1 MGHLTSYFGEGQ
13 VGVKHENVGVTEGTV
28 GNVENNI
35 VMRTDQVA
43 EERDL
48 VGVYLHEISRTPLLD
63 AAREVELSKA
73 IEGGLYAQ
81 HLLDED
87 TLPDGVEREELKAV
101 VVDGD
106 RAKDLFIRANLRLV
120 VSIARRYV
128 RSGMPM
134 LDLIQEGNTGLVR
147 AVEKFDYERGF
158 KFSTYATWWIRQ
170 AISRAIAQQERT
182 VRLPV
187 HLVEDVNRMRNV
199 ARQLTRELGSDPE
212 PEQIAKALGVPVER
226 VHELVRWSQDT
237 VSLDTPVGDDGDTN
251 LGDLVADQDAPSPE
265 DVVLSTLERQRI
277 ESLLNHLDDRSAG
290 IMRARYGLE
299 DGREH
304 SLTEVASRFSLSRER
319 IRQLEIMLEKAQMRE
334 VHDEGVVQPG
344 TKVTVMFEGDD
355 ETVTF
360 LLGSREM
367 MGMDPAAADLTVYSP
382 QSPLGAALMGKTK
395 GAKAEYQAPNGKKL
409 SVVVVDAVPF

>member
-1 MGHLTSYFGEGQ
+1 MEDIDKVRVL
-13 VGVKHENVGVTEGTV
+13 
-28 GNVENNI
+28 
-35 VMRTDQVA
+35 RTDEVA

-63 AAREVELSKA
+63 AAAEVDLSRA
-73 IEGGLYAQ
+73 IEAGLYAE

-87 TLPDGVEREELKAV
+87 DIPEGVKKSELKLLV
-101 VVDGD
+101 SEGE

-147 AVEKFDYERGF
+147 AVEKFDYERGY

-187 HLVEDVNRMRNV
+187 HLVEDVNRMRS
-199 ARQLTRELGSDPE
+199 AQRQLTRELGSDPE
-212 PEQIAKALGVPVER
+212 PEQVAVALGVPLER
-226 VHELVRWSQDT
+226 VIELMRWSQDT

-251 LGDLVADQDAPSPE
+251 LGDLVADSDSPSPE
-265 DVVLSTLERQRI
+265 DIVLGALERQRI
-277 ESLLNHLDDRSAG
+277 EGLLGHLDDRSAG

-304 SLTEVASRFSLSRER
+304 SLTEVASQFSLSRER
-319 IRQLEIMLEKAQMRE
+319 IRQLEIQALGRLRE
-334 VHDEGVVQPG
+334 LARAEGLQ
-344 TKVTVMFEGDD
+344 
-355 ETVTF
+355 
-360 LLGSREM
+360 
-367 MGMDPAAADLTVYSP
+367 AA
-382 QSPLGAALMGKTK
+382 
-395 GAKAEYQAPNGKKL
+395 
-409 SVVVVDAVPF
+409 

>member
-1 MGHLTSYFGEGQ
+1 MHDAGVAGWLMDAGMARNRVSEG
-13 VGVKHENVGVTEGTV
+13 NEGTV
-28 GNVENNI
+28 GNVEKNT

-73 IEGGLYAQ
+73 IEAGLYAE
-81 HLLDED
+81 HLLDTGEIRR
-87 TLPDGVEREELKAV
+87 GVSREELERV
-101 VVDGD
+101 VEEGK

-147 AVEKFDYERGF
+147 AVEKFDYERGY
-158 KFSTYATWWIRQ
+158 KFSTYATWWVRQ

-199 ARQLTRELGSDPE
+199 TRQLVRELGGDPE
-212 PEQIAKALGVPVER
+212 PEQIAAALGVTVER
-226 VHELVRWSQDT
+226 VNELTRWAQDT

-251 LGDLVADQDAPSPE
+251 LGDLVADSDEPSPE
-265 DVVLSTLERQRI
+265 DVVLSGLERQRI

-319 IRQLEIMLEKAQMRE
+319 IRQLEIQALGRLRE
-334 VHDEGVVQPG
+334 LARAEG
-344 TKVTVMFEGDD
+344 
-355 ETVTF
+355 
-360 LLGSREM
+360 LR
-367 MGMDPAAADLTVYSP
+367 AA
-382 QSPLGAALMGKTK
+382 
-395 GAKAEYQAPNGKKL
+395 
-409 SVVVVDAVPF
+409 

>member
-1 MGHLTSYFGEGQ
+1 MD
-13 VGVKHENVGVTEGTV
+13 VGMARNRATGASEGTV
-28 GNVENNI
+28 GNVDKKI
-35 VMRTDQVA
+35 GMRTDEVA

-63 AAREVELSKA
+63 AAREVDLSKA
-73 IEGGLYAQ
+73 IEAGLYAE
-81 HLLDED
+81 HLLGED
-87 TLPDGVEREELKAV
+87 RADIDRDDLEKLVAEGE
-101 VVDGD
+101 

-147 AVEKFDYERGF
+147 AVEKFDYVRGY

-212 PEQIAKALGVPVER
+212 PEQIAAALGVTVER
-226 VHELVRWSQDT
+226 VNELVRWSQDT
-237 VSLDTPVGDDGDTN
+237 VSLDTPVGDDGDTR
-251 LGDLVADQDAPSPE
+251 LGDLVADSDAPSPE
-265 DVVLSTLERQRI
+265 EIVLTGLERQRI
-277 ESLLNHLDDRSAG
+277 EGLLNHLDDRSAG

-319 IRQLEIMLEKAQMRE
+319 IRQLEIQALGRLRE
-334 VHDEGVVQPG
+334 LARAEGLQ
-344 TKVTVMFEGDD
+344 
-355 ETVTF
+355 
-360 LLGSREM
+360 
-367 MGMDPAAADLTVYSP
+367 AA
-382 QSPLGAALMGKTK
+382 
-395 GAKAEYQAPNGKKL
+395 
-409 SVVVVDAVPF
+409 

>member
-1 MGHLTSYFGEGQ
+1 MTRVL
-13 VGVKHENVGVTEGTV
+13 
-28 GNVENNI
+28 
-35 VMRTDQVA
+35 RTDEVA

-48 VGVYLHEISRTPLLD
+48 VGVYLHEISKTPLLD
-63 AAREVELSKA
+63 AAAEVDLARA
-73 IEGGLYAQ
+73 IEVGLYAEY
-81 HLLDED
+81 LLE
-87 TLPDGVEREELKAV
+87 TGTTPKGVSGEELKSLV
-101 VVDGD
+101 TDGD
-106 RAKDLFIRANLRLV
+106 DAKDRFIRANLRLV

-147 AVEKFDYERGF
+147 AVEKFDYLRGY

-199 ARQLTRELGSDPE
+199 ARQLTREFGSEPE
-212 PEQIAKALGVPVER
+212 PDQLAKAMDVPVDR
-226 VHELVRWSQDT
+226 VLELMRWSQDT

-251 LGDLVADQDAPSPE
+251 LGDLVADSDEPSPE
-265 DVVLSTLERQRI
+265 DVVLAALERQRI
-277 ESLLNHLDDRSAG
+277 EGLLNHLDDRSAG

-319 IRQLEIMLEKAQMRE
+319 IRQLEIQALGRLRELARAEGMR
-334 VHDEGVVQPG
+334 
-344 TKVTVMFEGDD
+344 
-355 ETVTF
+355 
-360 LLGSREM
+360 
-367 MGMDPAAADLTVYSP
+367 AA
-382 QSPLGAALMGKTK
+382 
-395 GAKAEYQAPNGKKL
+395 
-409 SVVVVDAVPF
+409 

>member
-1 MGHLTSYFGEGQ
+1 MG
-13 VGVKHENVGVTEGTV
+13 VGMARNRATGASEGTV
-28 GNVENNI
+28 GNVDKNI
-35 VMRTDQVA
+35 GMRTDEVA

-63 AAREVELSKA
+63 AAKEVDLSKA
-73 IEGGLYAQ
+73 IEAGLYAE
-81 HLLDED
+81 HLLGED
-87 TLPDGVEREELKAV
+87 RIPDGATRDDLARLVAEGE
-101 VVDGD
+101 

-147 AVEKFDYERGF
+147 AVEKFDYERGY

-199 ARQLTRELGSDPE
+199 ARQLTRELGGDPE
-212 PEQIAKALGVPVER
+212 PEQIAAALGVTVER
-226 VHELVRWSQDT
+226 VNELVRWSQDT

-251 LGDLVADQDAPSPE
+251 LGDLVADSDAPSPE
-265 DVVLSTLERQRI
+265 EIVLTGLERQRI
-277 ESLLNHLDDRSAG
+277 EGLLNHLDDRSAG

-319 IRQLEIMLEKAQMRE
+319 IRQLEIQALGRLRE
-334 VHDEGVVQPG
+334 LARAEGLQ
-344 TKVTVMFEGDD
+344 
-355 ETVTF
+355 
-360 LLGSREM
+360 
-367 MGMDPAAADLTVYSP
+367 AA
-382 QSPLGAALMGKTK
+382 
-395 GAKAEYQAPNGKKL
+395 
-409 SVVVVDAVPF
+409 

>member
-1 MGHLTSYFGEGQ
+1 M
-13 VGVKHENVGVTEGTV
+13 NVGTAGKRASGASEGIV
-28 GNVENNI
+28 SDVDSNV
-35 VMRTDQVA
+35 VMRTDEVA

-63 AAREVELSKA
+63 AATEVDLSKA
-73 IEGGLYAQ
+73 IEAGLYAE
-81 HLLDED
+81 HLLDEGK
-87 TLPDGVEREELKAV
+87 LPQGEGVSRDELERLVIDGE
-101 VVDGD
+101 

-212 PEQIAKALGVPVER
+212 PEQIAAALGVPVER

-251 LGDLVADQDAPSPE
+251 LGDLVADSDAPSPE
-265 DVVLSTLERQRI
+265 DIVLTGLERQRI
-277 ESLLNHLDDRSAG
+277 EGLLNHLDDRSAG

-319 IRQLEIMLEKAQMRE
+319 IRQLEIQALGRLRE
-334 VHDEGVVQPG
+334 LARAEGLQ
-344 TKVTVMFEGDD
+344 
-355 ETVTF
+355 
-360 LLGSREM
+360 
-367 MGMDPAAADLTVYSP
+367 AA
-382 QSPLGAALMGKTK
+382 
-395 GAKAEYQAPNGKKL
+395 
-409 SVVVVDAVPF
+409 

>member
-1 MGHLTSYFGEGQ
+1 ML
-13 VGVKHENVGVTEGTV
+13 
-28 GNVENNI
+28 
-35 VMRTDQVA
+35 RTDQVA

-63 AAREVELSKA
+63 AAHEVDLAKS
-73 IEGGLYAQ
+73 IEAGLYAEY
-81 HLLDED
+81 LLDEEKI
-87 TLPDGVEREELKAV
+87 PDGVSQEELERLV
-101 VVDGD
+101 TEGE

-147 AVEKFDYERGF
+147 AVEKFDYVKGF

-199 ARQLTRELGSDPE
+199 ARQLTRELGSEPE
-212 PEQIAKALGVPVER
+212 PEQIAQALGVPLDR
-226 VHELVRWSQDT
+226 VTELIRWSQDT
-237 VSLDTPVGDDGDTN
+237 VSLDTPVGDDGDTQ
-251 LGDLVADQDAPSPE
+251 LGDLVADSDTPSPE
-265 DVVLSTLERQRI
+265 EIVLSALERQRI
-277 ESLLNHLDDRSAG
+277 EGLLNHLDDRSAG

-319 IRQLEIMLEKAQMRE
+319 IRQLEIQALGRLRE
-334 VHDEGVVQPG
+334 LARAEGLQ
-344 TKVTVMFEGDD
+344 
-355 ETVTF
+355 
-360 LLGSREM
+360 
-367 MGMDPAAADLTVYSP
+367 AA
-382 QSPLGAALMGKTK
+382 
-395 GAKAEYQAPNGKKL
+395 
-409 SVVVVDAVPF
+409 

>member
-1 MGHLTSYFGEGQ
+1 
-13 VGVKHENVGVTEGTV
+13 VKD
-28 GNVENNI
+28 GNVT
-35 VMRTDQVA
+35 VLRTDEVA

-48 VGVYLHEISRTPLLD
+48 VGVYLHEISKTPLLD
-63 AAREVELSKA
+63 AAQEVDLSKT
-73 IEGGLYAQ
+73 IEAGLYAEY
-81 HLLDED
+81 LLDLDE
-87 TLPDGVEREELKAV
+87 LPAKWDRDELRSMV
-101 VVDGD
+101 RLGET
-106 RAKDLFIRANLRLV
+106 AKDLFIRANLRLV

-199 ARQLTRELGSDPE
+199 VRQLTRELGTDPE
-212 PEQIAKALGVPVER
+212 IIQIADALGVTAER
-226 VHELVRWSQDT
+226 VVELKQWSQDT
-237 VSLDTPVGDDGDTN
+237 VSLDTPVGDDGDTS
-251 LGDLVADQDAPSPE
+251 LGDLVSDTDSPSPE
-265 DVVLSTLERQRI
+265 DVVVASMERNRI
-277 ESLLNHLDDRSAG
+277 AGLLGHLDDRSAG

-319 IRQLEIMLEKAQMRE
+319 IRQLEIQALGRLRE
-334 VHDEGVVQPG
+334 LARAEGLQ
-344 TKVTVMFEGDD
+344 
-355 ETVTF
+355 
-360 LLGSREM
+360 
-367 MGMDPAAADLTVYSP
+367 AA
-382 QSPLGAALMGKTK
+382 
-395 GAKAEYQAPNGKKL
+395 
-409 SVVVVDAVPF
+409 

>member
-1 MGHLTSYFGEGQ
+1 M
-13 VGVKHENVGVTEGTV
+13 
-28 GNVENNI
+28 GNVDKNI
-35 VMRTDQVA
+35 GMRTDEVA

-63 AAREVELSKA
+63 AAKEVELSKA
-73 IEGGLYAQ
+73 IEGGLYAE
-81 HLLDED
+81 HLLGED
-87 TLPDGVEREELKAV
+87 AVPTGRDRADLEWLVVEGE
-101 VVDGD
+101 

-147 AVEKFDYERGF
+147 AVEKFDYERGY

-199 ARQLTRELGSDPE
+199 ARQLTRELGADPE
-212 PEQIAKALGVPVER
+212 PEQIAASLGVTVER
-226 VHELVRWSQDT
+226 VNELRRWSQDT

-251 LGDLVADQDAPSPE
+251 LGDLVADSDAPSPE
-265 DVVLSTLERQRI
+265 DIVLSGLERQRI
-277 ESLLNHLDDRSAG
+277 EGLLNHLDDRSAG

-319 IRQLEIMLEKAQMRE
+319 IRQLEIQALGRLRE
-334 VHDEGVVQPG
+334 LARAEGLQ
-344 TKVTVMFEGDD
+344 
-355 ETVTF
+355 
-360 LLGSREM
+360 
-367 MGMDPAAADLTVYSP
+367 AA
-382 QSPLGAALMGKTK
+382 
-395 GAKAEYQAPNGKKL
+395 
-409 SVVVVDAVPF
+409 

>member
-1 MGHLTSYFGEGQ
+1 
-13 VGVKHENVGVTEGTV
+13 VKDANVKVL
-28 GNVENNI
+28 
-35 VMRTDQVA
+35 RTDEVA

-63 AAREVELSKA
+63 AAAEVDLSRD
-73 IEGGLYAQ
+73 IEAGLYAEY
-81 HLLDED
+81 LLAQDEIPARWD
-87 TLPDGVEREELKAV
+87 AADLEAMVRRGET
-101 VVDGD
+101 
-106 RAKDLFIRANLRLV
+106 AKDLFIRANLRLV

-199 ARQLTRELGSDPE
+199 VRQLTREMGSDPE
-212 PEQIAKALGVPVER
+212 SAQVAEALGVTVER
-226 VHELVRWSQDT
+226 IIELKRWSQDT
-237 VSLDTPVGDDGDTN
+237 VSLDTPVGDDGDTR
-251 LGDLVADQDAPSPE
+251 LGDLVSDTDAPSPE
-265 DVVLSTLERQRI
+265 DLVLAAMERNRI
-277 ESLLNHLDDRSAG
+277 ADLLQHLDDRSAG

-319 IRQLEIMLEKAQMRE
+319 IRQLEIQALGRLRELARAEGLKA
-334 VHDEGVVQPG
+334 
-344 TKVTVMFEGDD
+344 
-355 ETVTF
+355 
-360 LLGSREM
+360 
-367 MGMDPAAADLTVYSP
+367 A
-382 QSPLGAALMGKTK
+382 
-395 GAKAEYQAPNGKKL
+395 
-409 SVVVVDAVPF
+409 

>member
-1 MGHLTSYFGEGQ
+1 MARNRATGAS
-13 VGVKHENVGVTEGTV
+13 EGTV
-28 GNVENNI
+28 DTVDKNI
-35 VMRTDQVA
+35 GMRTDEVA

-63 AAREVELSKA
+63 AAKEVDLSKA
-73 IEGGLYAQ
+73 IEAGLYAE
-81 HLLDED
+81 HLLGED
-87 TLPDGVEREELKAV
+87 RVPVGFDRDDLERLVVEGE
-101 VVDGD
+101 

-147 AVEKFDYERGF
+147 AVEKFDYERGY

-199 ARQLTRELGSDPE
+199 ARQLTRELGGDPE
-212 PEQIAKALGVPVER
+212 PEQIAASLGVTVER
-226 VHELVRWSQDT
+226 VNELVRWSQDT

-251 LGDLVADQDAPSPE
+251 LGDLVADSDAPSPE
-265 DVVLSTLERQRI
+265 DIVLTGLERQRI
-277 ESLLNHLDDRSAG
+277 EGLLNHLDDRSAG

-319 IRQLEIMLEKAQMRE
+319 IRQLEIQALGRLRE
-334 VHDEGVVQPG
+334 LARAEGLQ
-344 TKVTVMFEGDD
+344 
-355 ETVTF
+355 
-360 LLGSREM
+360 
-367 MGMDPAAADLTVYSP
+367 AA
-382 QSPLGAALMGKTK
+382 
-395 GAKAEYQAPNGKKL
+395 
-409 SVVVVDAVPF
+409 

>member
-1 MGHLTSYFGEGQ
+1 MAEVTGEGLT
-13 VGVKHENVGVTEGTV
+13 VVRTARNRATGANEGIV
-28 GNVENNI
+28 GNVDKNI
-35 VMRTDQVA
+35 VMRTDEVA

-63 AAREVELSKA
+63 AAREVELSKS
-73 IEGGLYAQ
+73 IEAGLYAE
-81 HLLDED
+81 HLLDTD
-87 TLPDGVEREELKAV
+87 RIPDGVDRAELDRLVA
-101 VVDGD
+101 DGE

-147 AVEKFDYERGF
+147 AVEKFDYERGY

-199 ARQLTRELGSDPE
+199 ARQLTRELGGDPE
-212 PEQIAKALGVPVER
+212 PEQIAKALGVTVER
-226 VHELVRWSQDT
+226 VSELVRWSQDT

-251 LGDLVADQDAPSPE
+251 LGDLVADSDAPSPE
-265 DVVLSTLERQRI
+265 EVVLTALERQRI
-277 ESLLNHLDDRSAG
+277 EGLLNHLDDRSAG

-319 IRQLEIMLEKAQMRE
+319 IRQLEIQALGRLRE
-334 VHDEGVVQPG
+334 LARAEGLQ
-344 TKVTVMFEGDD
+344 
-355 ETVTF
+355 
-360 LLGSREM
+360 
-367 MGMDPAAADLTVYSP
+367 AA
-382 QSPLGAALMGKTK
+382 
-395 GAKAEYQAPNGKKL
+395 
-409 SVVVVDAVPF
+409 

>member
-1 MGHLTSYFGEGQ
+1 METMM
-13 VGVKHENVGVTEGTV
+13 
-28 GNVENNI
+28 
-35 VMRTDQVA
+35 MRTDEVA

-63 AAREVELSKA
+63 AAREVELAKA
-73 IEGGLYAQ
+73 IEAGLYAA
-81 HLLDED
+81 HLLEED
-87 TLPDGVEREELKAV
+87 KVPEGVSREELEQLV
-101 VVDGD
+101 IEGE

-147 AVEKFDYERGF
+147 AVEKFDYERGY

-199 ARQLTRELGSDPE
+199 IRQLTREMGTDPQ
-212 PEQIAKALGVPVER
+212 PEQVADALGVSVDR
-226 VHELVRWSQDT
+226 VNELIRWSQDT

-251 LGDLVADQDAPSPE
+251 LGDLVADSDEPSPE
-265 DVVLSTLERQRI
+265 DVVMSGMERQRI
-277 ESLLNHLDDRSAG
+277 ESLLSHLDDRSAG

-319 IRQLEIMLEKAQMRE
+319 IRQLEIQALGRLRE
-334 VHDEGVVQPG
+334 LARAEG
-344 TKVTVMFEGDD
+344 
-355 ETVTF
+355 
-360 LLGSREM
+360 L
-367 MGMDPAAADLTVYSP
+367 
-382 QSPLGAALMGKTK
+382 
-395 GAKAEYQAPNGKKL
+395 QA
-409 SVVVVDAVPF
+409 V

>member
-1 MGHLTSYFGEGQ
+1 MGAERQPGEDPS
-13 VGVKHENVGVTEGTV
+13 VDNVNVKVV
-28 GNVENNI
+28 
-35 VMRTDQVA
+35 RTDEVA

-63 AAREVELSKA
+63 AAREVDLAKA
-73 IEGGLYAQ
+73 IEAGLFAQ

-87 TLPDGVEREELKAV
+87 SVPADVDPDELRQLV
-101 VVDGD
+101 RDGA
-106 RAKDLFIRANLRLV
+106 RAKDQFIRANLRLV

-147 AVEKFDYERGF
+147 AVEKFDYERGY

-199 ARQLTRELGSDPE
+199 TRQLTRELGGDPE
-212 PEQIAKALGVPVER
+212 PEQIAKGLGVPVER

-251 LGDLVADQDAPSPE
+251 LGDLVADSDAPSPE
-265 DVVLSTLERQRI
+265 DLVLAAQERARI
-277 ESLLNHLDDRSAG
+277 EGLLGHLDARSAG

-319 IRQLEIMLEKAQMRE
+319 IRQLEIQALGRLRE
-334 VHDEGVVQPG
+334 LARAEG
-344 TKVTVMFEGDD
+344 
-355 ETVTF
+355 
-360 LLGSREM
+360 LR
-367 MGMDPAAADLTVYSP
+367 AA
-382 QSPLGAALMGKTK
+382 
-395 GAKAEYQAPNGKKL
+395 
-409 SVVVVDAVPF
+409 

>member
-1 MGHLTSYFGEGQ
+1 MARNRATGAS
-13 VGVKHENVGVTEGTV
+13 EGTV
-28 GNVENNI
+28 GNVDKKI
-35 VMRTDQVA
+35 GMRTDEVA

-63 AAREVELSKA
+63 AAKEVDLSKA
-73 IEGGLYAQ
+73 IEAGLYAE
-81 HLLDED
+81 HLLGGDAV
-87 TLPDGVEREELKAV
+87 PDGVDRADLERLV
-101 VVDGD
+101 VEGE

-147 AVEKFDYERGF
+147 AVEKFDYERGY

-199 ARQLTRELGSDPE
+199 IRQLTRELGSDPE
-212 PEQIAKALGVPVER
+212 PEQIAASLGVTVER
-226 VHELVRWSQDT
+226 VNELRRWSQDT

-251 LGDLVADQDAPSPE
+251 LGDLVADSDAPSPE
-265 DVVLSTLERQRI
+265 DIVLSGLERQRI
-277 ESLLNHLDDRSAG
+277 EGLLNHLDDRSAG

-319 IRQLEIMLEKAQMRE
+319 IRQLEIQALGRLRE
-334 VHDEGVVQPG
+334 LARAEGLQ
-344 TKVTVMFEGDD
+344 
-355 ETVTF
+355 
-360 LLGSREM
+360 
-367 MGMDPAAADLTVYSP
+367 AA
-382 QSPLGAALMGKTK
+382 
-395 GAKAEYQAPNGKKL
+395 
-409 SVVVVDAVPF
+409 

>member
-1 MGHLTSYFGEGQ
+1 M
-13 VGVKHENVGVTEGTV
+13 ENMTV
-28 GNVENNI
+28 
-35 VMRTDQVA
+35 VMRTDEVA

-48 VGVYLHEISRTPLLD
+48 VGVYLHEISKTPLLD
-63 AAREVELSKA
+63 AAQEVELAKG
-73 IEGGLYAQ
+73 IEAGLYAE
-81 HLLDED
+81 HLLDEGK
-87 TLPDGVEREELKAV
+87 LPRGVKRADLERVVSDGE
-101 VVDGD
+101 

-147 AVEKFDYERGF
+147 AVEKFDYERGY

-199 ARQLTRELGSDPE
+199 TRQLTRELGTEPE
-212 PEQIAKALGVPVER
+212 PAQVAKALGVPVER
-226 VHELVRWSQDT
+226 VQELLRWSQDT

-251 LGDLVADQDAPSPE
+251 LGDLVADSDSPSPE
-265 DVVLSTLERQRI
+265 DIVLSALERQRI
-277 ESLLNHLDDRSAG
+277 ESLLGHLDDRSAG

-319 IRQLEIMLEKAQMRE
+319 IRQLEIQALGRLRE
-334 VHDEGVVQPG
+334 LARAEG
-344 TKVTVMFEGDD
+344 
-355 ETVTF
+355 
-360 LLGSREM
+360 L
-367 MGMDPAAADLTVYSP
+367 AAA
-382 QSPLGAALMGKTK
+382 
-395 GAKAEYQAPNGKKL
+395 
-409 SVVVVDAVPF
+409 

>member
-1 MGHLTSYFGEGQ
+1 MD
-13 VGVKHENVGVTEGTV
+13 VGNHDAERAADEGTV
-28 GNVENNI
+28 GKVENNV
-35 VMRTDQVA
+35 VMRTDEVA

-73 IEGGLYAQ
+73 IEAGLYAEY
-81 HLLDED
+81 LLDEGKVRK
-87 TLPDGVEREELKAV
+87 GVSREELERLV
-101 VVDGD
+101 IEGE

-199 ARQLTRELGSDPE
+199 HRQLTRELGSDPE
-212 PEQIAKALGVPVER
+212 PEQVAAALGVPVER

-251 LGDLVADQDAPSPE
+251 LGDLVADNDAPSPE
-265 DVVLSTLERQRI
+265 DVVLSALERQRI

-319 IRQLEIMLEKAQMRE
+319 IRQLEIQALGRLRE
-334 VHDEGVVQPG
+334 LARAEGLQ
-344 TKVTVMFEGDD
+344 
-355 ETVTF
+355 
-360 LLGSREM
+360 
-367 MGMDPAAADLTVYSP
+367 AA
-382 QSPLGAALMGKTK
+382 
-395 GAKAEYQAPNGKKL
+395 
-409 SVVVVDAVPF
+409 

>member
-1 MGHLTSYFGEGQ
+1 
-13 VGVKHENVGVTEGTV
+13 VKDASAT
-28 GNVENNI
+28 
-35 VMRTDQVA
+35 MLRTDQVA

-63 AAREVELSKA
+63 AAREVDLSKD
-73 IEGGLYAQ
+73 IEAGLYAE
-81 HLLDED
+81 HLLERDE
-87 TLPDGVEREELKAV
+87 LPARWDRVELEAMVRRGEV
-101 VVDGD
+101 
-106 RAKDLFIRANLRLV
+106 AKDLFIRANLRLV

-187 HLVEDVNRMRNV
+187 HLVEDVNRMRNMV
-199 ARQLTRELGSDPE
+199 RQLTRELGAE
-212 PEQIAKALGVPVER
+212 PEIPQIAVALGVSEDR
-226 VHELVRWSQDT
+226 IAELKRWSQDT
-237 VSLDTPVGDDGDTN
+237 VSLDTPVGDDGDTS
-251 LGDLVADQDAPSPE
+251 LGDLVSDTDAPSPE
-265 DVVLSTLERQRI
+265 DIVLAGMERNRI
-277 ESLLNHLDDRSAG
+277 ASLLGHLDDRSAG

-319 IRQLEIMLEKAQMRE
+319 IRQLEIQALGRLRELARAEGLKA
-334 VHDEGVVQPG
+334 
-344 TKVTVMFEGDD
+344 
-355 ETVTF
+355 
-360 LLGSREM
+360 
-367 MGMDPAAADLTVYSP
+367 A
-382 QSPLGAALMGKTK
+382 
-395 GAKAEYQAPNGKKL
+395 
-409 SVVVVDAVPF
+409 

>member
-1 MGHLTSYFGEGQ
+1 VEN
-13 VGVKHENVGVTEGTV
+13 ENVTV
-28 GNVENNI
+28 L
-35 VMRTDQVA
+35 RTDEVA

-63 AAREVELSKA
+63 AAQEVDLSKA
-73 IEGGLYAQ
+73 IEAGLYAE
-81 HLLDED
+81 HLLDEGE
-87 TLPDGVEREELKAV
+87 LPEGIKKNELLRLV
-101 VVDGD
+101 SEGE

-147 AVEKFDYERGF
+147 AVEKFDYVRGY

-187 HLVEDVNRMRNV
+187 HLVEDVNRMRN
-199 ARQLTRELGSDPE
+199 AQRQLTRELGSDPE
-212 PEQIAKALGVPVER
+212 PEQIAAALGVPLER
-226 VHELVRWSQDT
+226 VHELIRWSQDT

-251 LGDLVADQDAPSPE
+251 LGDLVADSDAPSPE
-265 DVVLSTLERQRI
+265 EIVLGALERQRI
-277 ESLLNHLDDRSAG
+277 EGLLGHLDDRSAG

-319 IRQLEIMLEKAQMRE
+319 IRQLEIQALGRLRE
-334 VHDEGVVQPG
+334 LARAEGLQ
-344 TKVTVMFEGDD
+344 
-355 ETVTF
+355 
-360 LLGSREM
+360 
-367 MGMDPAAADLTVYSP
+367 AA
-382 QSPLGAALMGKTK
+382 
-395 GAKAEYQAPNGKKL
+395 
-409 SVVVVDAVPF
+409 

>member
-1 MGHLTSYFGEGQ
+1 MEN
-13 VGVKHENVGVTEGTV
+13 ENVTV
-28 GNVENNI
+28 L
-35 VMRTDQVA
+35 RTDEVA

-63 AAREVELSKA
+63 AAQEVDLSKA
-73 IEGGLYAQ
+73 IEAGLYAE
-81 HLLDED
+81 HLLDEGE
-87 TLPDGVEREELKAV
+87 LPEGIKKNELLRLV
-101 VVDGD
+101 SEGE

-147 AVEKFDYERGF
+147 AVEKFDYVRGY

-187 HLVEDVNRMRNV
+187 HLVEDVNRMRN
-199 ARQLTRELGSDPE
+199 AQRQLTRELGSDPE
-212 PEQIAKALGVPVER
+212 PEQIAAALGVPLER
-226 VHELVRWSQDT
+226 VHELIRWSQDT

-251 LGDLVADQDAPSPE
+251 LGDLVADSDAPSPE
-265 DVVLSTLERQRI
+265 EIVLGALERQRI
-277 ESLLNHLDDRSAG
+277 EGLLGHLDDRSAG

-319 IRQLEIMLEKAQMRE
+319 IRQLEIQALGRLRE
-334 VHDEGVVQPG
+334 LARAEGLQ
-344 TKVTVMFEGDD
+344 
-355 ETVTF
+355 
-360 LLGSREM
+360 
-367 MGMDPAAADLTVYSP
+367 AA
-382 QSPLGAALMGKTK
+382 
-395 GAKAEYQAPNGKKL
+395 
-409 SVVVVDAVPF
+409 

>member
-1 MGHLTSYFGEGQ
+1 
-13 VGVKHENVGVTEGTV
+13 VKDANVTV
-28 GNVENNI
+28 L
-35 VMRTDQVA
+35 RTDEVA

-48 VGVYLHEISRTPLLD
+48 VGVYLHEISKTPLLD
-63 AAREVELSKA
+63 AAQEVDLSKN
-73 IEGGLYAQ
+73 IEAGLYAEY
-81 HLLDED
+81 LLELHE
-87 TLPDGVEREELKAV
+87 LPAKWDRDELKAMV
-101 VVDGD
+101 RLGET
-106 RAKDLFIRANLRLV
+106 AKDLFIRANLRLV

-199 ARQLTRELGSDPE
+199 VRQLTRELGGE
-212 PEQIAKALGVPVER
+212 PEIIQIADALGVTAER
-226 VHELVRWSQDT
+226 VVELKRWSQDT
-237 VSLDTPVGDDGDTN
+237 VSLDTPVGDDGDTS
-251 LGDLVADQDAPSPE
+251 LGDLVSDNDSPSPE
-265 DVVLSTLERQRI
+265 DVVVASMERNRI
-277 ESLLNHLDDRSAG
+277 AGLLGHLDDRSAG

-319 IRQLEIMLEKAQMRE
+319 IRQLEIQALGRLRE
-334 VHDEGVVQPG
+334 LARAEGLQ
-344 TKVTVMFEGDD
+344 
-355 ETVTF
+355 
-360 LLGSREM
+360 
-367 MGMDPAAADLTVYSP
+367 AA
-382 QSPLGAALMGKTK
+382 
-395 GAKAEYQAPNGKKL
+395 
-409 SVVVVDAVPF
+409 

>member
-1 MGHLTSYFGEGQ
+1 VTAGEEA
-13 VGVKHENVGVTEGTV
+13 GVETMV
-28 GNVENNI
+28 I
-35 VMRTDQVA
+35 RTDEVA

-63 AAREVELSKA
+63 AAKEVELSKA
-73 IEGGLYAQ
+73 IEAGLYAA
-81 HLLDED
+81 HLLENDEIPEGV
-87 TLPDGVEREELKAV
+87 TAAELRQLIADGE
-101 VVDGD
+101 

-147 AVEKFDYERGF
+147 AVEKFDYERGY

-199 ARQLTRELGSDPE
+199 VRQLTRELGADPQ
-212 PEQIAKALGVPVER
+212 PEQVADALGVSVER
-226 VHELVRWSQDT
+226 VNELKRWSQDT

-251 LGDLVADQDAPSPE
+251 LGDLVADADEPSPE
-265 DVVLSTLERQRI
+265 DVVMSGLERQRI

-319 IRQLEIMLEKAQMRE
+319 IRQLEIQALGRLRE
-334 VHDEGVVQPG
+334 LARAEGLQ
-344 TKVTVMFEGDD
+344 
-355 ETVTF
+355 
-360 LLGSREM
+360 
-367 MGMDPAAADLTVYSP
+367 AA
-382 QSPLGAALMGKTK
+382 
-395 GAKAEYQAPNGKKL
+395 
-409 SVVVVDAVPF
+409 

>member
-1 MGHLTSYFGEGQ
+1 MEQITTDL
-13 VGVKHENVGVTEGTV
+13 
-28 GNVENNI
+28 
-35 VMRTDQVA
+35 RTDEVA

-48 VGVYLHEISRTPLLD
+48 VGVYLHEISKTPLLD
-63 AAREVELSKA
+63 AAQEVELAKT
-73 IEGGLYAQ
+73 IEAGLYAER
-81 HLLDED
+81 LLDKDDPIEGAKI
-87 TLPDGVEREELKAV
+87 PEGVTEAELRRLVAE
-101 VVDGD
+101 GEY
-106 RAKDLFIRANLRLV
+106 AKDLFIRANLRLV

-147 AVEKFDYERGF
+147 AVEKFDYVRGY

-199 ARQLTRELGSDPE
+199 ARQLTRESGTEPE
-212 PEQIAKALGVPVER
+212 PEQIAAAMDVPAER
-226 VHELVRWSQDT
+226 VRELMRWSQDT

-251 LGDLVADQDAPSPE
+251 LGDLVADSDVPSPE
-265 DVVLSTLERQRI
+265 DVVLAAMERTRI

-304 SLTEVASRFSLSRER
+304 SLTEVATRFSLSRER
-319 IRQLEIMLEKAQMRE
+319 IRQLEIQALGRLRE
-334 VHDEGVVQPG
+334 LARAEG
-344 TKVTVMFEGDD
+344 
-355 ETVTF
+355 
-360 LLGSREM
+360 LR
-367 MGMDPAAADLTVYSP
+367 AA
-382 QSPLGAALMGKTK
+382 
-395 GAKAEYQAPNGKKL
+395 
-409 SVVVVDAVPF
+409 

>member
-1 MGHLTSYFGEGQ
+1 VNDSSATLL
-13 VGVKHENVGVTEGTV
+13 
-28 GNVENNI
+28 
-35 VMRTDQVA
+35 RTDEVA

-63 AAREVELSKA
+63 AVQEVDLSRD
-73 IEGGLYAQ
+73 IEAGLYAEY
-81 HLLDED
+81 LLDLDEIPARWDAED
-87 TLPDGVEREELKAV
+87 LKAMIRR
-101 VVDGD
+101 GET
-106 RAKDLFIRANLRLV
+106 AKDLFIRANLRLV

-199 ARQLTRELGSDPE
+199 VRQLTRELGSEPE
-212 PEQIAKALGVPVER
+212 PAAVAEALGVSVER
-226 VHELVRWSQDT
+226 ISELKRWSQDT
-237 VSLDTPVGDDGDTN
+237 VSLDTPVGDDGDTR
-251 LGDLVADQDAPSPE
+251 LGDLVSDTDAPSPE
-265 DVVLSTLERQRI
+265 DLVMAAMERNRI
-277 ESLLNHLDDRSAG
+277 AGLLGHLDDRSAG

-319 IRQLEIMLEKAQMRE
+319 IRQLEIQALGRLRELARAEGLKA
-334 VHDEGVVQPG
+334 
-344 TKVTVMFEGDD
+344 
-355 ETVTF
+355 
-360 LLGSREM
+360 
-367 MGMDPAAADLTVYSP
+367 A
-382 QSPLGAALMGKTK
+382 
-395 GAKAEYQAPNGKKL
+395 
-409 SVVVVDAVPF
+409 